1 MFILRPL
8 LALGAVL
15 ALASPLV
22 LAAAIP
28 AKEARG
34 FYPEPATN
42 DPVSRPPRVPN
53 LANF

>member
-1 MFILRPL
+1 MFILRHL

-15 ALASPLV
+15 ALSSAQA

-28 AKEARG
+28 AKEVRG

-42 DPVSRPPRVPN
+42 DPVSRPSGSQIS
-53 LANF
+53 